1 MFFSLLFQGSLSKFY
16 SERIKRISFPSM
28 IHQNSRGIRMASFLR
43 ALCLMSVLSRSEA
56 LPHLPRIFASKSESN
71 YEQIYAFAGKMG
83 PVTSIL
89 AVVGG
94 SGWTL
99 YNAVTSSKAELKND
113 MAQQEARLE
122 ASINRQEASMAR
134 QEASMARQEAS
145 IKTDIAR
152 QEANMA
158 RQEAS
163 IKTDLAELKN
173 EFRSDMAR
181 RLGKLEGFIQN
192 ERTSKEHNRD

>member
-1 MFFSLLFQGSLSKFY
+1 
-16 SERIKRISFPSM
+16 
-28 IHQNSRGIRMASFLR
+28 MASFLR

-134 QEASMARQEAS
+134 QEAS